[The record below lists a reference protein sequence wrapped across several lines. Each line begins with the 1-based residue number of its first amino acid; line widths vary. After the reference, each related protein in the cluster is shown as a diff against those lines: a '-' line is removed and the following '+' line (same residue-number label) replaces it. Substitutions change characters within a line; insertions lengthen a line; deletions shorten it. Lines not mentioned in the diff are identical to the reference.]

1 MSTTRSEKILR
12 KKSTNFSAKMVLRE
26 WSIKWPVSKR
36 SSAFTTWRSSL
47 PTSEHAP
54 PPRDRGSR
62 CHDLNSNRCRRN
74 ISGRR
79 NPKVSLSTR
88 PWRGPLR
95 QDWYS
100 GAGHDGAIRWRNRNR
115 VWRAPD
121 YRFANAARSDSAPHR
136 YQRSDCFDQD
146 SHFARLRFLGFFS
159 YKASALR
166 ISKHDSRGAHR
177 PGNVVRFGVS
187 TRRRRGQ
194 NVLAGCGAHRGGYE
208 LGRGEIISTLTSA
221 FIGYE
226 NRKITRIF
234 PTSHAADWPPNFLRR
249 RQQLIL
255 ERRD

>member
-1 MSTTRSEKILR
+1 
-12 KKSTNFSAKMVLRE
+12 MVLKE

-79 NPKVSLSTR
+79 NPKVTLSTR

-115 VWRAPD
+115 VWRALD

-146 SHFARLRFLGFFS
+146 SYFARLRFLGFFS

-166 ISKHDSRGAHR
+166 ISEHDSRGAHR
-177 PGNVVRFGVS
+177 PGNVVRFGVLLVV
-187 TRRRRGQ
+187 G
-194 NVLAGCGAHRGGYE
+194 AGKTYSLDAA
-208 LGRGEIISTLTSA
+208 LT
-221 FIGYE
+221 
-226 NRKITRIF
+226 
-234 PTSHAADWPPNFLRR
+234 AAVTNSDAVR
-249 RQQLIL
+249 
-255 ERRD
+255 

>member
-88 PWRGPLR
+88 PWRG
-95 QDWYS
+95 
-100 GAGHDGAIRWRNRNR
+100 
-115 VWRAPD
+115 
-121 YRFANAARSDSAPHR
+121 
-136 YQRSDCFDQD
+136 
-146 SHFARLRFLGFFS
+146 
-159 YKASALR
+159 
-166 ISKHDSRGAHR
+166 
-177 PGNVVRFGVS
+177 
-187 TRRRRGQ
+187 Q
-194 NVLAGCGAHRGGYE
+194 NVLAGCGAHRGCHE
-208 LGRGEIISTLTSA
+208 LGRGEIIPIQLPPSQGVRTAKLRGFFRLCTQPA
-221 FIGYE
+221 GHQ
-226 NRKITRIF
+226 IF
-234 PTSHAADWPPNFLRR
+234 GAASHDQFLSGGT
-249 RQQLIL
+249 
-255 ERRD
+255 